1 MIKLPLCIVLAL
13 AIAAPAV
20 AQVKADPA
28 PDRFD
33 AADTNDDG
41 KVERSEYDG
50 FVQELALLHDT
61 DRDGKLARSEVAS
74 APDPSKFD
82 TIDANGDG
90 FLMVEELDAYTEN
103 DFAVMDANHD
113 GAIDRTEAAQRK

>member
-33 AADTNDDG
+33 AADTN
-41 KVERSEYDG
+41 
-50 FVQELALLHDT
+50 
-61 DRDGKLARSEVAS
+61 RDGQVSR
-74 APDPSKFD
+74 
-82 TIDANGDG
+82 
-90 FLMVEELDAYTEN
+90 EERRQ
-103 DFAVMDANHD
+103 MWRQMR
-113 GAIDRTEAAQRK
+113 GQRRPG